1 MGKSA
6 ETVDGALGAS
16 RSGNPPIRLHFLL
29 KAGLPAADREYRATN
44 ATDPGGFFTP
54 NFGTAGSMDPQND
67 FAKYVLDP
75 DELLEKK
82 KELLRLGATRDQIV
96 KALKSAILK
105 PQQREQFRKALPLYE
120 ARIRT
125 LRDRIL
131 ANDLLGNL
139 DPDDIRIPSHYQDRK
154 R

>member
-1 MGKSA
+1 MGRSA
-6 ETVDGALGAS
+6 PAGAGTP
-16 RSGNPPIRLHFLL
+16 RSGFIFLL

-44 ATDPGGFFTP
+44 ATDPGGFFTS
-54 NFGTAGSMDPQND
+54 NFGTAGSMDPQNY

-120 ARIRT
+120 AKIRT

>member
-1 MGKSA
+1 M
-6 ETVDGALGAS
+6 
-16 RSGNPPIRLHFLL
+16 
-29 KAGLPAADREYRATN
+29 DRK
-44 ATDPGGFFTP
+44 
-54 NFGTAGSMDPQND
+54 ND

-82 KELLRLGATRDQIV
+82 QELLRLGATRDQIV

-120 ARIRT
+120 AKIRT
-125 LRDRIL
+125 LRDQIL

-139 DPDDIRIPSHYQDRK
+139 NPDDITIPVHYQDRK

>member
-1 MGKSA
+1 M
-6 ETVDGALGAS
+6 
-16 RSGNPPIRLHFLL
+16 
-29 KAGLPAADREYRATN
+29 DR
-44 ATDPGGFFTP
+44 
-54 NFGTAGSMDPQND
+54 MND

-82 KELLRLGATRDQIV
+82 QEILRLGATRDQIV

-120 ARIRT
+120 AKIRT
-125 LRDRIL
+125 LRDQIL

-139 DPDDIRIPSHYQDRK
+139 NPDDITIPTHYQDRK